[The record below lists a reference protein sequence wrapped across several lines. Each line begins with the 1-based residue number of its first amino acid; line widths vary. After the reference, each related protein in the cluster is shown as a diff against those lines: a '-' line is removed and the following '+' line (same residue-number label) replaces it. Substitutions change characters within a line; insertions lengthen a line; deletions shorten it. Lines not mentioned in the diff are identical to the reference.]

1 MWPGRPGVSIYLL
14 SGPPQV
20 EGLEPEAFRTLER
33 KSRLMT
39 LPLLRAAG
47 IAAVLSFGLASA
59 AFGQAPE
66 GESPPTPVTVVTLKA
81 QDVTLTAT
89 LPGRVVASAIA
100 EVRPQV
106 NGIIVERL
114 FEEGG
119 HVAVGDPMYRI
130 DADSYDARVAAAEA
144 QVAQARAQLGASTK
158 EADRAS
164 ELIGRG
170 VTTEQRLEI
179 AAAARDTDA
188 ASLQV
193 ALAELQAAQIDL
205 KRTTIVAPLAGIVGR
220 SLTTQGALAVAGQ
233 ATPLAVI
240 RVLDPV
246 YVDVTQ
252 SAAELLEWR
261 RGQTKERLSG
271 ADTAVTLILADGS
284 AFPYKGEMTAAEPHV
299 DELTGV
305 VTLRMQ
311 FANPDEL
318 LLPGM
323 YVQAEMPQRMIDNVV
338 LAPQQGV
345 TRDRRGLPIA
355 YVANADDVVE
365 ERQLTIAQARG
376 SHWIVTDGLG
386 EGDRLIVEGL
396 QKIAPQMKVAP
407 DEGEPPG
414 SAAETAASD
423 LPARD

>member
-1 MWPGRPGVSIYLL
+1 M
-14 SGPPQV
+14 SGCITPALGGGGLGSLDHSGGGDLK
-20 EGLEPEAFRTLER
+20 EGSL
-33 KSRLMT
+33 
-39 LPLLRAAG
+39 
-47 IAAVLSFGLASA
+47 
-59 AFGQAPE
+59 AFG
-66 GESPPTPVTVVTLKA
+66 GGTVKI
-81 QDVTLTAT
+81 
-89 LPGRVVASAIA
+89 S
-100 EVRPQV
+100 
-106 NGIIVERL
+106 
-114 FEEGG
+114 
-119 HVAVGDPMYRI
+119 
-130 DADSYDARVAAAEA
+130 
-144 QVAQARAQLGASTK
+144 
-158 EADRAS
+158 
-164 ELIGRG
+164 
-170 VTTEQRLEI
+170 
-179 AAAARDTDA
+179 
-188 ASLQV
+188 
-193 ALAELQAAQIDL
+193 
-205 KRTTIVAPLAGIVGR
+205 

-271 ADTAVTLILADGS
+271 ADTAVTLILADGT

-323 YVQAEMPQRMIDNVV
+323 YVQAEMPQRVIHDVV

-345 TRDRRGLPIA
+345 TRDRRGRPIA

-407 DEGEPPG
+407 DQGEPPG

-423 LPARD
+423 QPARD